1 MLRLRHNAREAQ
13 AELLLDVH
21 GRLPFG
27 GVRIVDVGQSRE
39 GDRRAWWLAKRA
51 EELASMA
58 PPVSIDGRLRLG
70 CSSTAH
76 RRWMHPLNAAFSN
89 DGVTAKRHLRL
100 ARLGARRG
108 RRASAARSQRP

>member
-13 AELLLDVH
+13 AELLLEVH

-58 PPVSIDGRLRLG
+58 PPVSVDGRLRHWLQ
-70 CSSTAH
+70 
-76 RRWMHPLNAAFSN
+76 F
-89 DGVTAKRHLRL
+89 DGSPAVD
-100 ARLGARRG
+100 
-108 RRASAARSQRP
+108 ASAERCIQQ